1 MQMKP
6 LILPFKTTLGYY
18 FYETQRNEIV
28 SVNKELYQYI
38 EAIMKDKLSDVKR
51 ADESIKKQ
59 YNELVSFGY
68 LAPGHITQIEHP
80 FTELLEIA
88 MVIFFRVSELVRL
101 LKI

>member
-38 EAIMKDKLSDVKR
+38 EAN
-51 ADESIKKQ
+51 KKS
-59 YNELVSFGY
+59 Y
-68 LAPGHITQIEHP
+68 
-80 FTELLEIA
+80 
-88 MVIFFRVSELVRL
+88 
-101 LKI
+101 K